1 MSDGTWDLA
10 LVREVH
16 RALRCYRNEL
26 KLAQSP
32 LLELL
37 AGHRAASGPL
47 KRAIA
52 LRRLLCAALER
63 LSLEDEMLG
72 QLLRSRFVQ
81 GVPIHQLEQQGWARS
96 TLFRYQRMGI
106 VSLARILIEGKVR
119 DGQRIRGTD

>member
-1 MSDGTWDLA
+1 MSDETWDLA

-37 AGHRAASGPL
+37 AGHRAAGGPL
-47 KRAIA
+47 GRAIA

-81 GVPIHQLEQQGWARS
+81 GVAIHKLEQQGWARS

-106 VSLARILIEGKVR
+106 VSLARILIEGKQ
-119 DGQRIRGTD
+119 G

>member
-1 MSDGTWDLA
+1 MSDETGDLA

-26 KLAQSP
+26 RLAQSP

-37 AGHRAASGPL
+37 AGHQADSGPL
-47 KRAIA
+47 GRAIA

-72 QLLRSRFVQ
+72 
-81 GVPIHQLEQQGWARS
+81 PP
-96 TLFRYQRMGI
+96 
-106 VSLARILIEGKVR
+106 SLAFRAGGGHPEAGAAGLGALDAVPLPADGHCQPGADPDRGKPPR
-119 DGQRIRGTD
+119 